1 VAAWALRAAAPAA
14 VREDLAVVRAA
25 LLRSVAEAEAAV
37 PRQTP
42 SEEAA
47 EVPCPELVA
56 VRQALVVHP
65 DLVVLGAVV

>member
-1 VAAWALRAAAPAA
+1 
-14 VREDLAVVRAA
+14 VVRAA
-25 LLRSVAEAEAAV
+25 LLRSVAEAEVAV